1 MPRTLILIKDL
12 VKGNQ
17 VLKMHIRVVD
27 MWVVK
32 GKNGSQH
39 LELVLQNGMS
49 DQIHVTSRSQ
59 DFKDLIEQLKEH
71 ETYYIYNGEFV
82 LNDGPFKVCSNQL
95 KLVFNSGNTVT
106 NVAISEIPA
115 HIQLSLYLKL
125 SQWTFKPDIL
135 YDVIGV
141 LQDVV
146 KTQIGGGG
154 KKSCVNITLRDI

>member
-1 MPRTLILIKDL
+1 
-12 VKGNQ
+12 
-17 VLKMHIRVVD
+17 

-71 ETYYIYNGEFV
+71 ETYYIYNGEFKYQLTFNFQ
-82 LNDGPFKVCSNQL
+82 LN
-95 KLVFNSGNTVT
+95 
-106 NVAISEIPA
+106 
-115 HIQLSLYLKL
+115 LKL